1 MKNESPKTWYVYLAE
16 CADKSLYCGITD
28 NIIKR
33 FWQHNGMKKGGAKYT
48 AARRPVSLL
57 FFAETASKS
66 LALKAEYAVKQLPKK
81 QKLACLKQMQGQEKT

>member
-1 MKNESPKTWYVYLAE
+1 MKSESPKTWYVYLAE

-28 NIIKR
+28 NIIRR

-57 FFAETASKS
+57 FFAETTSKS
-66 LALKAEYAVKQLPKK
+66 LALKAEYAVKQLPKTR
-81 QKLACLKQMQGQEKT
+81 KLACLQQMQQNKTT